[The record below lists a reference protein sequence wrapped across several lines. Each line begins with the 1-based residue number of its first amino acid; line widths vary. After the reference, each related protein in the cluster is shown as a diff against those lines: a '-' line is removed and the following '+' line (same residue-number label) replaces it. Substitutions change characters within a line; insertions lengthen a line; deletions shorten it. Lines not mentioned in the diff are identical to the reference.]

1 MIRILMAD
9 DHALVL
15 RGLKQLLAMAG
26 DIEVVAEAS
35 NGQQVL
41 ERIRGG
47 TFDMIL
53 LDMHMP
59 GLHGV
64 DLIAR
69 IRLQAPDCPI
79 LVLSMCN
86 EAVVARAM
94 IRAGAAGYLTKDCS
108 PDVLVKAVRATA
120 AGQRF
125 VDPGLD
131 AHSAWAGG
139 RAAPL
144 RTAAAAAFVPAPPA
158 P

>member
-15 RGLKQLLAMAG
+15 RGLKQLLALAG

-35 NGQQVL
+35 NGHQVL
-41 ERIRGG
+41 ERIQGG
-47 TFDMIL
+47 GFDMIL

-69 IRLQAPDCPI
+69 IRLQAPRCPI
-79 LVLSMCN
+79 LVLSMCD
-86 EAVVARAM
+86 EALVARAM
-94 IRAGAAGYLTKDCS
+94 FRAGAAGYLTKDCG

-120 AGQRF
+120 AGHRF

-131 AHSAWAGG
+131 DVSAWADDP
-139 RAAPL
+139 AVPF
-144 RTAAAAAFVPAPPA
+144 RTAVAGASVPAPPA